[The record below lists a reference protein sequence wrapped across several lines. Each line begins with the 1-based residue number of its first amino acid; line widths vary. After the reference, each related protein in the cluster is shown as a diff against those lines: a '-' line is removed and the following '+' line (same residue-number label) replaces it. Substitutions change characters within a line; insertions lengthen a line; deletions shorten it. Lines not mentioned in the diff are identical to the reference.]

1 MPVVETDRIRLIDPS
16 WSTNHSGAQL
26 LVAPPGT
33 SIFTS
38 RRKVQSVRFRLRARP
53 IVSLVQPVV

>member
-1 MPVVETDRIRLIDPS
+1 MPVVETDRIRLIEPS

-26 LVAPPGT
+26 LVAPGI

-38 RRKVQSVRFRLRARP
+38 RKKVQSTMSLLRARP
-53 IVSLVQPVV
+53 MVSPVQPVV

>member
-26 LVAPPGT
+26 LVAPAT
-33 SIFTS
+33 S
-38 RRKVQSVRFRLRARP
+38 L
-53 IVSLVQPVV
+53 LY